1 MNPATVGLIAVA
13 VTIILAIV
21 TATWILS
28 EKIGDI
34 RVSVA
39 AYHEQSK
46 TRDAKVDAIWDW
58 WTNTRHPSS
67 ESALAHRGGQ

>member
-1 MNPATVGLIAVA
+1 MTPNAVGLIAVA
-13 VTIILAIV
+13 VTVILAIIA
-21 TATWILS
+21 ATWILA

-46 TRDAKVDAIWDW
+46 ARDAKVDALWEW
-58 WTNTRHPSS
+58 WTGTRHPSS
-67 ESALAHRGGQ
+67 ETALAHRAGQ